1 MGDADVVRAEL
12 RNVVVREVHAVRAP
26 DVLREPA
33 DLVEVLDRRAAVE
46 LAAVL
51 LFLHGLREVRVQP
64 EPEPARQLCRLGHQL
79 ARDRERRARRDRDLD
94 LCAVR
99 ETGCGL
105 CRSKCFVACL
115 HDRVGRKPALRL
127 AEVHRA
133 PGGDDADAELA
144 RGPDLRFEQALHAR
158 REEVVVIEHRRAA
171 GERELGE
178 TDSRRCVLGFLVD
191 RRPDRVERLEPA
203 EEVLVLCACA
213 REVLPEVVMGVDE
226 PGRDDGAGEVVHVVG
241 FRFRACTGGS

>member
-1 MGDADVVRAEL
+1 MLDVGQWATPTSCAL
-12 RNVVVREVHAVRAP
+12 NVATSSFERCTQCAHLA
-26 DVLREPA
+26 
-33 DLVEVLDRRAAVE
+33 EVLDRRAAVE

-51 LFLHGLREVRVQP
+51 LFLDRLSEVRVQP
-64 EPEPARQLCRLGHQL
+64 KPEPARQLRRLGHQL

-133 PGGDDADAELA
+133 P
-144 RGPDLRFEQALHAR
+144 
-158 REEVVVIEHRRAA
+158 
-171 GERELGE
+171 
-178 TDSRRCVLGFLVD
+178 
-191 RRPDRVERLEPA
+191 
-203 EEVLVLCACA
+203 
-213 REVLPEVVMGVDE
+213 
-226 PGRDDGAGEVVHVVG
+226 
-241 FRFRACTGGS
+241 